1 MASGRYPRMRSGS
14 QSLRWTPRDS
24 SADGEPELNLH
35 PDLSFVSMV
44 AHASVVVQ
52 GVLLLLLLLSLWSW
66 WQIFLK
72 MFALKR
78 AASKTDAF
86 EDEFWKGGDLNALF
100 QRATQS
106 RENAAP

>member
-1 MASGRYPRMRSGS
+1 M
-14 QSLRWTPRDS
+14 
-24 SADGEPELNLH
+24 
-35 PDLSFVSMV
+35 
-44 AHASVVVQ
+44 
-52 GVLLLLLLLSLWSW
+52 LLLLLLSLWSW

-78 AASKTDAF
+78 AAAKTDAF

-106 RENAAP
+106 RENAALERIFSAGFREFAKHRKQGTSSPATMGHRLVQKRTMPKL